1 MMQAKRRKSLLRV
14 FNVAMFVLGC
24 AALWWLLRNESWR
37 RFAAAL
43 SSLGW
48 SSAAVLITLDS
59 ITLCC
64 NAAALHTFM
73 RPQSRMVSYLR
84 VLGAQASAHS
94 INTLTP
100 GLPIGVATKF
110 TLLVEHMP
118 RARVLSSIVLLNL
131 TQLYLSVAVLIVGI
145 PITLLFVDLPHELKL
160 AVGVVVAAL
169 IPVVVALGLC
179 IRRGALRTVV
189 DVLRRTRII
198 SAARADQWH
207 EHAHEVDAHIRE
219 LHRHRSA
226 GTWHGIAWLVGAR
239 ASAWSAALLLVYMLG
254 VPLTPAL
261 VIGLITLGILVT
273 WLSALVPFG
282 VGLADGGSYGLFLL
296 LGATGPQ
303 GLLVAMVNR
312 ARSFVMALLG
322 LVGFGAIHVID
333 HLRRAKITQRL
344 TSLRDR
350 RSAASP

>member
-1 MMQAKRRKSLLRV
+1 
-14 FNVAMFVLGC
+14 MFVLGC
-24 AALWWLLRNESWR
+24 VALWWLLRHESWH
-37 RFAAAL
+37 RFAASF

-48 SSAAVLITLDS
+48 RSAAVLILLDS
-59 ITLCC
+59 VTLCC

-110 TLLVEHMP
+110 TLLVEHVP

-131 TQLYLSVAVLIVGI
+131 TQVYLSIAVLVVGI
-145 PITLLFVDLPHELKL
+145 PVTLVFVDLPHELKII
-160 AVGVVVAAL
+160 VGGVVAAL
-169 IPVVVALGLC
+169 IPAVVALGFFV
-179 IRRGALRTVV
+179 RRGALRTVV
-189 DVLRRTRII
+189 DVLRRIRII
-198 SAARADQWH
+198 SEKRANRWH
-207 EHAHEVDAHIRE
+207 DEAHEVDGHIRE
-219 LHRHRSA
+219 LHRHRST
-226 GTWHGIAWLVGAR
+226 GTWHGIAWLVASR
-239 ASAWSAALLLVYMLG
+239 LSAWSAALLLVYMLG
-254 VPLTPAL
+254 VPLTTAL
-261 VIGLITLGILVT
+261 VIGLITLGVLVT

-322 LVGFGAIHVID
+322 LIGFGILHVID
-333 HLRRAKITQRL
+333 HLRRTKIVRRL
-344 TSLRDR
+344 QSLRER
-350 RSAASP
+350 HSAPPSVATGP

>member
-1 MMQAKRRKSLLRV
+1 
-14 FNVAMFVLGC
+14 MFVLGC
-24 AALWWLLRNESWR
+24 GALWWLLRNESWH
-37 RFAAAL
+37 RFTASL

-48 SSAAVLITLDS
+48 WSAAVLILLDS
-59 ITLCC
+59 VTLCC

-73 RPQSRMVSYLR
+73 RPQARMVRYLR

-110 TLLVEHMP
+110 TLLVEHVP

-131 TQLYLSVAVLIVGI
+131 AQLYLSVAVLVAGI
-145 PITLLFVDLPHELKL
+145 PVTLLFVDLPHELKII
-160 AVGVVVAAL
+160 VGVVVAAL
-169 IPVVVALGLC
+169 IPAVVALGLVV
-179 IRRGALRTVV
+179 RRGALRSVV
-189 DVLRRTRII
+189 DLLRRVRII
-198 SAARADQWH
+198 SGARADHWRDKAR
-207 EHAHEVDAHIRE
+207 EIDGHIRE
-219 LHRHRSA
+219 LHRHRTA
-226 GTWHGIAWLVGAR
+226 GTWHGLLWVAAAR
-239 ASAWSAALLLVYMLG
+239 VSAWSAALLLVFMLG

-261 VIGLITLGILVT
+261 VIGLITLGTLVT

-322 LVGFGAIHVID
+322 LIGFGILHLID
-333 HLRRAKITQRL
+333 HLRRAKIVRRL
-344 TSLRDR
+344 NSLREHT
-350 RSAASP
+350 AARTDKRALSS

>member
-1 MMQAKRRKSLLRV
+1 MNAKHRQSALRL
-14 FNVAMFVLGC
+14 FNVAMFVVGC
-24 AALWWLLRNESWR
+24 MALWWLLRNESWQ
-37 RFAAAL
+37 RFAASL

-48 SSAAVLITLDS
+48 QSAAVLILLDS
-59 ITLCC
+59 VTLCC
-64 NAAALHTFM
+64 NAAALQTFM

-131 TQLYLSVAVLIVGI
+131 TQLYLSVAVLVVGI
-145 PITLLFVDLPHELKL
+145 PITLLFVDLPHEIKIV
-160 AVGVVVAAL
+160 VGVVVAAL
-169 IPVVVALGLC
+169 VPAVVALGLFV
-179 IRRGALRTVV
+179 RRGALRTLVGLV
-189 DVLRRTRII
+189 RRMRII
-198 SAARADQWH
+198 SDARANRWR
-207 EHAHEVDAHIRE
+207 EEAREVDNHIRE

-226 GTWHGIAWLVGAR
+226 GTWHGIAWLVAAR
-239 ASAWSAALLLVYMLG
+239 VSAWSAALLLVHMLG
-254 VPLTPAL
+254 VPLTTAL
-261 VIGLITLGILVT
+261 VVGLITLGVLVT

-282 VGLADGGSYGLFLL
+282 IGLADGGSYGLFLL

-322 LVGFGAIHVID
+322 LVGFGILHVVD
-333 HLRRAKITQRL
+333 HLRRTKGAKTIQRL
-344 TSLRDR
+344 LRHKR
-350 RSAASP
+350 VAT